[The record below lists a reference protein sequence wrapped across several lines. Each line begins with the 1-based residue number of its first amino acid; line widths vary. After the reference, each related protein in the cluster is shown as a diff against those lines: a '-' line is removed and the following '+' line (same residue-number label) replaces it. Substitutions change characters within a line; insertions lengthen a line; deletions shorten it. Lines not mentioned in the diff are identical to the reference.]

1 MIGTRQQLAK
11 VNVTSIRVGN
21 HLITKSRSVRNL
33 GTWFNDTFDMS
44 QHVTNL
50 CSASFFQLHNIR
62 RIRKYL
68 MQEAAATLVHSFVTC
83 RIDYCNSLL
92 YGLPDYQLSKLQR
105 VQNSAARL
113 VYKESKF
120 CHITP
125 LLMKLHWLPIIYRIR
140 FKIAL
145 LTYKAISGLAYISDL
160 ISIKTGAN
168 YSLRS
173 GNELLLNFPLRK
185 SYSTLGD
192 RSFSMAAPH
201 VWNSLPSFIRK
212 ATTMCSSR
220 KYPYPPP
227 RMVLPIRPPHPL
239 GISVPEGSCITP
251 PPPRNFLFSFSWPYI
266 AAFRDFRPCTAYN

>member
-1 MIGTRQQLAK
+1 M
-11 VNVTSIRVGN
+11 
-21 HLITKSRSVRNL
+21 
-33 GTWFNDTFDMS
+33 FNDTFDMS

-68 MQEAAATLVHSFVTC
+68 TQETAATLVHSFVTC

-92 YGLPDYQLSKLQR
+92 YGLPDYQLAKLQR

-113 VYKESKF
+113 VYRESKF

-125 LLMKLHWLPIIYRIR
+125 LLMKLDWLPITYRIR
-140 FKIAL
+140 FKMAL
-145 LTYKAISGLAYISDL
+145 LTYHAISGLAPSYITDL

-185 SYSTLGD
+185 AYSTLDD

-212 ATTMCSSR
+212 ATT
-220 KYPYPPP
+220 
-227 RMVLPIRPPHPL
+227 VN
-239 GISVPEGSCITP
+239 
-251 PPPRNFLFSFSWPYI
+251 NFKSLLKTYYFKL
-266 AAFRDFRPCTAYN
+266 AYF

>member
-1 MIGTRQQLAK
+1 
-11 VNVTSIRVGN
+11 
-21 HLITKSRSVRNL
+21 
-33 GTWFNDTFDMS
+33 MS
-44 QHVTNL
+44 QHVTNI

-68 MQEAAATLVHSFVTC
+68 TPEAAATLVHSFVTC

-92 YGLPDYQLSKLQR
+92 YGLPDYQLAKLQR

-113 VYKESKF
+113 VYRESKF

-125 LLMKLHWLPIIYRIR
+125 ILKKLHWLPITYRIR

-145 LTYKAISGLAYISDL
+145 LTYKAISGLAPSYITDL

-201 VWNSLPSFIRK
+201 VWNSLPIFIRK
-212 ATTMCSSR
+212 ATTVS
-220 KYPYPPP
+220 
-227 RMVLPIRPPHPL
+227 
-239 GISVPEGSCITP
+239 
-251 PPPRNFLFSFSWPYI
+251 NFKSQLKTYYFKL
-266 AAFRDFRPCTAYN
+266 AYF